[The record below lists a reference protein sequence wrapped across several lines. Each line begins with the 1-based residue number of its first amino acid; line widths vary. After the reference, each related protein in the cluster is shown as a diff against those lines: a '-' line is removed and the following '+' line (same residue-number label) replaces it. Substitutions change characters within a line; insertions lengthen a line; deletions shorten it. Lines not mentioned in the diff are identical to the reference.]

1 MREDVHRITIEL
13 QRPRGSFP
21 GRVEVGHYVVVE
33 GSVVLTD
40 DQGKPIGDTKRPIL
54 KGEDARLIACAMLRQ
69 RSGRNPGSS
78 FNRPISYPRSWS
90 KV

>member
-1 MREDVHRITIEL
+1 MRDDIQRITIEL
-13 QRPRGSFP
+13 QRPRDSFP
-21 GRVEVGHYVVVE
+21 GRVAIGHYVVVE

-40 DQGKPIGDTKRPIL
+40 EKGRPIGDANRPIL

-69 RSGRNPGSS
+69 RSGRNRGSS
-78 FNRPISYPRSWS
+78 FNRPISYPRSWK

>member
-1 MREDVHRITIEL
+1 MRDDIHKITIEL

-40 DQGKPIGDTKRPIL
+40 DKGKPISDAKRPIL
-54 KGEDARLIACAMLRQ
+54 KGEDARLIECAMLRQ
-69 RSGRNPGSS
+69 RSGRNRGSS
-78 FNRPISYPRSWS
+78 FNRPISYPRSW
-90 KV
+90 KGV